1 MRLYVTQK
9 NPFMKSR
16 IQYVFN
22 LIIGGTLVFS
32 LLSCVSNK
40 PDSNRKLIWSDE
52 FNGKGLPDATKWN
65 YDVGGGGYGNE
76 EAQFYTKNRLEN
88 ARTENGNLIIEAR
101 KENWENNKYTS
112 ARLLT
117 KGKFSFQYGTVEVR
131 AKLPKGRGTWPAI
144 WMMSENMK
152 KWPYD
157 GELDI
162 MEHVG
167 YNQGYI
173 HASVHTKKYNHVIGT
188 QKTDTLFV
196 KDASE
201 KFHVYKADWTP
212 EKIDFYIDD
221 QKFFTYENKEKTY
234 ETWPFDQPYF
244 IILNLAIGGFWGGK
258 EGIDDTVFPQ
268 KYYIDYVRVY
278 NNK

>member
-1 MRLYVTQK
+1 
-9 NPFMKSR
+9 MKIKLR
-16 IQYVFN
+16 HIFH
-22 LIIGGTLVFS
+22 LIIGGTFVFS
-32 LLSCVSNK
+32 TVYCASNK

-52 FNGKGLPDATKWN
+52 FNYKGLPDSAKWN
-65 YDVGGGGYGNE
+65 YDVGGDGYGNN
-76 EAQFYTKNRLEN
+76 EAQFYTKNRPEN
-88 ARTENGNLIIEAR
+88 AKVENGNLIIEAR
-101 KENWENNKYTS
+101 KENWEKNRYTS

-117 KGKFSFQYGTVEVR
+117 RGKFSFQYGTVEVR

-152 KWPYD
+152 KWPDD

-167 YNQGYI
+167 FNQGYI
-173 HASVHTKKYNHVIGT
+173 HASVHTKKYNHIIGT
-188 QKTDTLFV
+188 QKTDTLIV

-212 EKIDFYIDD
+212 EKIDVYIDD

-234 ETWPFDQPYF
+234 EAWPFDQPYF
-244 IILNLAIGGFWGGK
+244 IILNLAVGSFWGGK
-258 EGIDDTVFPQ
+258 EGIDDVIFPQ
-268 KYYIDYVRVY
+268 KYEIDYVRVY
-278 NNK
+278 ENK

>member
-1 MRLYVTQK
+1 M
-9 NPFMKSR
+9 
-16 IQYVFN
+16 N
-22 LIIGGTLVFS
+22 LKAENIIKICAAATAFISVMNCISYKTDSHRALV
-32 LLSCVSNK
+32 
-40 PDSNRKLIWSDE
+40 WSDE
-52 FNGKGLPDATKWN
+52 FNGKGLPDSSKWN
-65 YDVGGGGYGNE
+65 YDVGGGGFGNE
-76 EAQFYTKNRLEN
+76 EAQFYTKSRLEN
-88 ARTENGNLIIEAR
+88 ARMEKGNLIIEAR

-117 KGKFSFQYGTVEVR
+117 KGKFAFQYGTVEVR

-152 KWPYD
+152 KWPDD

-173 HASVHTKKYNHVIGT
+173 HASVHTKKYNHIQGT

-212 EKIDFYIDD
+212 EKIDVYIDD
-221 QKFFTYENKEKTY
+221 QKFFTYENKEKNNDA
-234 ETWPFDQPYF
+234 WPFNRPYF
-244 IILNLAIGGFWGGK
+244 IILNLAVGGFWGGK
-258 EGIDDTVFPQ
+258 EGIDDAVFPQ

-278 NNK
+278 QNK

>member
-1 MRLYVTQK
+1 MKFTLQNITQLCIVILALSA
-9 NPFMKSR
+9 MSCISR
-16 IQYVFN
+16 QADF
-22 LIIGGTLVFS
+22 G
-32 LLSCVSNK
+32 K
-40 PDSNRKLIWSDE
+40 KLIWSDE
-52 FNGKGLPDATKWN
+52 FNGKGLPDSSKWN
-65 YDVGGGGYGNE
+65 YDVGGNGFGNN
-76 EAQFYTKNRLEN
+76 EAQFYTLNRPEN
-88 ARTENGNLIIEAR
+88 ARMENGNLVIEAR
-101 KENWENNKYTS
+101 KERWKNNSYTS

-152 KWPYD
+152 KWPDD

-167 YNQGYI
+167 FNQGYI
-173 HASVHTKKYNHVIGT
+173 HASVHTQKYNHIRGT

-196 KDASE
+196 KDVSE
-201 KFHVYKADWTP
+201 TFHVYKAVWTP
-212 EKIDFYIDD
+212 EKIDVYVDD
-221 QKFFTYENKEKTY
+221 MKFFTYENKEKVY
-234 ETWPFDQPYF
+234 EAWPFDQPCF

-258 EGIDDTVFPQ
+258 EGIDDAVFPQ

-278 NNK
+278 QNN

>member
-1 MRLYVTQK
+1 
-9 NPFMKSR
+9 MKIN
-16 IQYVFN
+16 IQHIFH

-32 LLSCVSNK
+32 TLNCASHK
-40 PDSNRKLIWSDE
+40 PDSSRKLIWSDE
-52 FNGKGLPDATKWN
+52 FNYKGLPDSTKWN
-65 YDVGGGGYGNE
+65 YDVGGDGYGNN
-76 EAQFYTKNRLEN
+76 EAQFYTKNRMEN
-88 ARTENGNLIIEAR
+88 ARVENGNLVIEAK
-101 KENWENNKYTS
+101 KENWEKNKYTS

-152 KWPYD
+152 EWPDD

-167 YNQGYI
+167 FNQGFV
-173 HASVHTKKYNHVIGT
+173 HASVHTKKYNHIINT

-201 KFHVYKADWTP
+201 MFHVYKADWTP
-212 EKIDFYIDD
+212 EKIDVYIDD

-234 ETWPFDQPYF
+234 ESWPFDQPYF
-244 IILNLAIGGFWGGK
+244 IILNLAVGGFWGGK
-258 EGIDDTVFPQ
+258 EGVDDSVFPQ
-268 KYYIDYVRVY
+268 KYEIDYVRVY
-278 NNK
+278 ENK